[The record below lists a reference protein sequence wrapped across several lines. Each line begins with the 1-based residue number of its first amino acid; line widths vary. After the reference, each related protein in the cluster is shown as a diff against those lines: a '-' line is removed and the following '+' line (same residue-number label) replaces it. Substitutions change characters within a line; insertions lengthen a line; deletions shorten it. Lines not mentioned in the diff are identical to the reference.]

1 MKELTDSTVFNHSDK
16 LQMHILW
23 ETYTIG
29 YKGKI
34 IHNQQYT
41 EKIGPLIAMDT
52 MSPHA
57 VYIVLCRAH
66 QSVLLSQIMLM
77 MKCDTL
83 TLPTDSSFVR
93 TASFLIAGF
102 AAMMRSDIHRSLYA
116 GYLKDQAYL
125 EEGYDLEHTRN
136 RDYDMDSLEG
146 AKFRAYVQRA
156 EEYIKRLVADSKY
169 RQVKKVTQT
178 DLPKCSI
185 GSSLS
190 ALSKTKNVDD
200 RERHAMQAKSSI
212 SINHLSYLDEYISGV
227 HSSNRS
233 ISSPDIGH
241 KTHSASRPRSK
252 KLSKVASHE
261 VLGKSSL
268 GSTISSNR
276 VQLLPSRDQLRDP
289 KHCESD
295 SAPVPVA
302 SASGTGL
309 HIGKELPS
317 VNIGKSVD
325 QRTKSALLED
335 KSQKKRGY
343 GFRNIM
349 QSAVDFVQLWLPS
362 KLRVAFGQLSV
373 TGHSRHR
380 ASSDLWDSNEE
391 YGTEVDSNEEYG
403 SEGDSNE
410 EHSSE
415 EDSNEEHG
423 SEGDSNEEYSSE
435 GDSGDLSGSEVFNQN
450 NQTSV
455 FSGDSEFTR
464 TPADIESSHHSDGSN
479 VAELMSSNG
488 TTSSVPTPAHSL
500 GGHFRDVA
508 AVGVSEGEREA
519 YLMKGRA
526 VSEATAP
533 KCRSDADLAAD
544 CSTDT
549 REETTPLLLELANGS
564 HASSLDDE
572 DISSPTMVRYI
583 QPVTA
588 SSPDCSSGHPILYS
602 EWIPFESPAVTSMPD
617 VNSNIETQRFYACS
631 DADGGT
637 STISPVSSSFW
648 FGQPMAHPQDESGL
662 SVPEEQWTALADYSG
677 LRATGLSMADYSG
690 FGTTG
695 SSMADYSGLRATGS
709 SMADYSGLRATGSS
723 MADYSGLGATGSSM
737 ADYSGLGATGSSM
750 ADYSGL
756 RATGSSMADYSGLRA
771 TGSSMADYSGLRATG
786 SSMAD
791 YSGLGAT
798 GSSMA
803 DYSGLRATGSSMADY
818 SGLRATGSSM
828 ADYSG
833 LRATGFTAQ
842 YRLGAT
848 ATQTAVLDASHSR
861 GMEAHDDSAPLSLPP
876 IIVHAAG
883 ALPPWATRT
892 ARIDLSQAANREFV
906 QLRTRR
912 GSYDD
917 DWPHNSGIDPAN
929 MALAGF
935 YRIGKLGV
943 CRRWHA
949 WLGCV
954 TTYMWTMTSF
964 PHPQFLFLPLPDSVS
979 LCLVVVVV
987 VV

>member
-1 MKELTDSTVFNHSDK
+1 MVSQGAGGNFICPKKTEDVGCEEPDDIAKKITHFERRTAKKKAGVGDYRYQTISSVLNGKGGDEVRQYYKLLANKVEYMMELIDSTVFNHSDK
-16 LQMHILW
+16 LQMPILL
-23 ETYTIG
+23 ETHTID

-34 IHNQQYT
+34 IHNQQSA

-52 MSPHA
+52 TLPQSM
-57 VYIVLCRAH
+57 YIFLGRAH
-66 QSVLLSQIMLM
+66 QSVLLSRIMLM

-83 TLPTDSSFVR
+83 TLP
-93 TASFLIAGF
+93 
-102 AAMMRSDIHRSLYA
+102 AAMTVFDIHRSLYA
-116 GYLKDQAYL
+116 GCLKDQANL
-125 EEGYDLEHTRN
+125 EEGYDLEHTRT
-136 RDYDMDSLEG
+136 RDYDMGSLEG
-146 AKFRAYVQRA
+146 AKFRVNAQRTR
-156 EEYIKRLVADSKY
+156 EYIKRLVANLKY

-178 DLPKCSI
+178 DPPKCAI
-185 GSSLS
+185 CSSLS
-190 ALSKTKNVDD
+190 ALSKLRNVYD
-200 RERHAMQAKSSI
+200 RERHAMQGKSSI
-212 SINHLSYLDEYISGV
+212 YINHLGYLDEYISGV

-241 KTHSASRPRSK
+241 KAQSASRPLSK
-252 KLSKVASHE
+252 KPSKVASQE

-289 KHCESD
+289 KHCEGD
-295 SAPVPVA
+295 SAPVPGA
-302 SASGTGL
+302 SASGAGL
-309 HIGKELPS
+309 HIGKERPS
-317 VNIGKSVD
+317 VNIGKSID

-343 GFRNIM
+343 GFRNIV

-362 KLRVAFGQLSV
+362 KLRVAFGRLSV

-391 YGTEVDSNEEYG
+391 YGSEGDSNEEYGSEVDSNEEYG
-403 SEGDSNE
+403 SEEDSNE
-410 EHSSE
+410 EYGSE
-415 EDSNEEHG
+415 VDSNEEHG

-435 GDSGDLSGSEVFNQN
+435 GDSGDHSGSEVFNQN

-464 TPADIESSHHSDGSN
+464 TPADIEPSHHSHGSN
-479 VAELMSSNG
+479 VADLMSSNG
-488 TTSSVPTPAHSL
+488 ITGSVPTPAHSL
-500 GGHFRDVA
+500 AGHCRDVA
-508 AVGVSEGEREA
+508 AAGVSEGKREA
-519 YLMKGRA
+519 CLMKGRA

-549 REETTPLLLELANGS
+549 GEETTPLLLELANGS
-564 HASSLDDE
+564 FASSLDDE

-602 EWIPFESPAVTSMPD
+602 EWIPLESSAVTSMPD
-617 VNSNIETQRFYACS
+617 VSSNIETQRFCVCS
-631 DADGGT
+631 DADEGT
-637 STISPVSSSFW
+637 STVSPVSSSFW

-662 SVPEEQWTALADYSG
+662 SVPEEQWTALADYRG
-677 LRATGLSMADYSG
+677 LRATGLSMADYRG
-690 FGTTG
+690 LGATRL
-695 SSMADYSGLRATGS
+695 SMADYR
-709 SMADYSGLRATGSS
+709 
-723 MADYSGLGATGSSM
+723 GLGATG
-737 ADYSGLGATGSSM
+737 L
-750 ADYSGL
+750 
-756 RATGSSMADYSGLRA
+756 
-771 TGSSMADYSGLRATG
+771 
-786 SSMAD
+786 
-791 YSGLGAT
+791 
-798 GSSMA
+798 
-803 DYSGLRATGSSMADY
+803 
-818 SGLRATGSSM
+818 SM

-861 GMEAHDDSAPLSLPP
+861 GMEAHDDSAPVRLPP

-912 GSYDD
+912 GTYDD

-943 CRRWHA
+943 CRR
-949 WLGCV
+949 
-954 TTYMWTMTSF
+954 
-964 PHPQFLFLPLPDSVS
+964 
-979 LCLVVVVV
+979 
-987 VV
+987 